1 MIIDENLTGYIR
13 SFEPDLSDYL
23 CEIEKEGVENSVP
36 IIKKESQSVL
46 RFVLKAYNPQKLLE
60 IGTAIGFSASL
71 MLDVLEGNAEILTIE
86 KSPERIS
93 DAERNFDKSP
103 YKDSIKLVEGDA
115 AEVLKKLTDEKQKFD
130 FVFMDAAKA
139 QYSEYLKHIDK
150 LLRTGGVLLTDNIL
164 QEGSVYCSKFSV
176 IRRDRTIHQR
186 MRQFLDHM
194 MKTDE
199 YSSCII
205 PIGDGML
212 LSIKK

>member
-13 SFEPDLSDYL
+13 SFEPDLPNYL
-23 CEIEKEGVENSVP
+23 YEMEREGLENLVP

-46 RFVLKAYNPQKLLE
+46 RFVLKAYRPKKLLE

-71 MLDVLEGNAEILTIE
+71 MLDILEGDAEVLTIE
-86 KSPERIS
+86 KSTDRVA
-93 DAERNFDKSP
+93 DAERNLKKSP
-103 YKDSIKLVEGDA
+103 YRDSVTLVEGDA
-115 AEVLKKLTDEKQKFD
+115 AEILGRLVSDKPEYD

-150 LLRTGGVLLTDNIL
+150 LLKPGGVLLTDNIL

-194 MKTDE
+194 MRTDE

-212 LSIKK
+212 MSIKK

>member
-13 SFEPDLSDYL
+13 SFEPDLPDYL
-23 CEIEKEGVENSVP
+23 YKMEKEGLENLVP

-46 RFVLKAYNPQKLLE
+46 RFLLKAYRPKKLLE

-71 MLDVLEGNAEILTIE
+71 MLDILEGDAEIITIE
-86 KSPERIS
+86 KSS
-93 DAERNFDKSP
+93 DRVADAQRNFSTSP
-103 YKDSIKLVEGDA
+103 YMDSVKLVEGDA
-115 AEVLKKLTDEKQKFD
+115 SEVLNQLVNDKREFD

-139 QYSEYLKHIDK
+139 QYSEYLKHINK
-150 LLRTGGVLLTDNIL
+150 LLKPGGVLLTDNIL

-194 MKTDE
+194 MKTEE

-212 LSIKK
+212 MSIKK

>member
-13 SFEPDLSDYL
+13 SFEPDLPNYL
-23 CEIEKEGVENSVP
+23 NEMEREGLENLVP

-46 RFVLKAYNPQKLLE
+46 RFVLKAYHPKKLLE

-71 MLDVLEGNAEILTIE
+71 MLDILEGDTELLTIE
-86 KSPERIS
+86 KSSDRVA
-93 DAERNFDKSP
+93 DAERNFRKSP
-103 YKDSIKLVEGDA
+103 YKDSVKLVEGEA
-115 AEVLKKLTDEKQKFD
+115 SEILSQLVAEKEEFD
-130 FVFMDAAKA
+130 FVFLDAAKA
-139 QYSEYLKHIDK
+139 QYSEYLKNIDK
-150 LLRTGGVLLTDNIL
+150 LLKPGGVLLTDNIL

-186 MRQFLDHM
+186 MRQFLEHM
-194 MKTDE
+194 MKTEE

-212 LSIKK
+212 ISIKK